1 MGTKAETEK
10 APILNT
16 LLLMISVALLL
27 GGTAAYYYFQ
37 DLVNTPIRVVGLIT
51 TAFVASLIAA
61 QSDNGA
67 AFFRFLKEADIER
80 RKVVW
85 PTHQETLQT
94 ALMVIIVT
102 ILISLLLAGIDWILG
117 ASVRAMIGGAY
128 NHFRLLPAL
137 ESDPESPEL
146 LAELRNTV
154 TAEAIMLVFVVAVT
168 AWLVAA
174 AS

>member
-1 MGTKAETEK
+1 MSTKAETGK

-16 LLLMISVALLL
+16 LLLMISLALLL
-27 GGTAAYYYFQ
+27 GGVAGYYYYQ
-37 DLVNTPIRVVGLIT
+37 DLVNTPIRLV
-51 TAFVASLIAA
+51 SLIVVALIASFVAA

-102 ILISLLLAGIDWILG
+102 ILISLLLAGIDWVLG
-117 ASVRAMIGGAY
+117 ASVRAMIGGA
-128 NHFRLLPAL
+128 
-137 ESDPESPEL
+137 
-146 LAELRNTV
+146 
-154 TAEAIMLVFVVAVT
+154 
-168 AWLVAA
+168 
-174 AS
+174 